1 MAKDLPRIAILGA
14 GPIGLEAA
22 LYARTLNHPVR
33 IYERGQVGD
42 YWQRWGHVR
51 LFSPFDMNS
60 TTLGR
65 SAIRA
70 GKSAHEF
77 PDDDSITTG
86 REHREA
92 YLVPVSQVERLKGCL
107 VAETQVLSIG
117 RRGFLKDDDPSDPK
131 RARQPFRIL
140 LKDRSNRERAEEA
153 DIVLDCT
160 GTYGQHGWLGDGG
173 IPAVGELAAEA
184 NIVYGL
190 EDVAGERKNTYAGKN
205 VLMVGSGYSAATTA
219 CNLAAL
225 ADNHASTWIIWLARG
240 QSTQP
245 IRRIPNDPLRERDR
259 LAVRANTLAT
269 RTDANL
275 EFHSQSVIE
284 SVEFQ
289 GQDRGFKV
297 GARCA
302 GEPRTFEVERII
314 ANVGYTPDRGIHREL
329 QVLACYAS
337 EGPMKLAA
345 VLQGQKSHDC
355 LKLAGAGPESLRNP
369 EPNFFILGAKS
380 FGRNSNFLLRIGF
393 EQIRD
398 VFTLIS
404 GNANL
409 DLYKKK

>member
-22 LYARTLNHPVR
+22 LYARTLNHPVKV
-33 IYERGQVGD
+33 YERGQVGE

-51 LFSPFDMNS
+51 LFSPFGMNS
-60 TTLGR
+60 TSLGR
-65 SAIRA
+65 SAILA
-70 GKSAHEF
+70 GKSGHDF
-77 PDDDSITTG
+77 PDHDSITIG

-92 YLVPVSQVERLKGCL
+92 YLLPLSQVERLKGCI
-107 VAETQVLSIG
+107 VSETQVLSIG
-117 RRGFLKDDDPSDPK
+117 RKGYLKDDDPGDAK
-131 RARQPFRIL
+131 RGRQPFRIL
-140 LKDRSNRERAEEA
+140 LRDKNRERAEEA

-160 GTYGQHGWLGDGG
+160 GTYGQHRWLGEGG

-190 EDVAGERKNTYAGKN
+190 EDVAGERKNAYAGKN
-205 VLMVGSGYSAATTA
+205 ILVVGSGYSAATTA
-219 CNLAAL
+219 CNLATL
-225 ADNHASTWIIWLARG
+225 ADSNPATWIIWLARG

-245 IRRIPNDPLRERDR
+245 IKRIANDPLRERDR

-269 RTDANL
+269 RSDANL
-275 EFHSQSVIE
+275 EFHSQSVID

-297 GARCA
+297 SARC
-302 GEPRTFEVERII
+302 GEEHRTFEVERII
-314 ANVGYTPDRGIHREL
+314 GNVGYMPDRKMYREL
-329 QVLACYAS
+329 QVHECYAS

-345 VLQGQKSHDC
+345 ALQGQKSHDC
-355 LKLAGAGPESLRNP
+355 LKLAGSGPDTLQNP

-380 FGRNSNFLLRIGF
+380 FGRNSNFLLRLGF

-398 VFTLIS
+398 VFTIIS
-404 GNANL
+404 GNAGL